1 MSSGTADVN
10 RFDTTVAHP
19 ARRYNYWLGG
29 KDNFAADRASGD
41 AIEAAMPS
49 IRLMA
54 IENRKFLGRAVEYLA
69 GQGIR
74 QFLDIGTGI
83 PAPGNT
89 HDVAQT
95 IQPTTHTV
103 YVDNDPI
110 VLTHARALITT
121 GPQGAISYIDA
132 DLREPQAILDHPE
145 LAATLNFDEPI
156 ALLLV
161 AVLHFIRDDENPQ
174 ATIDTLV
181 GALPP
186 GSYVVATH
194 ATWEY
199 QSPEAIAE
207 LTANNKDGRFVPRTG
222 VQLAE
227 LLHDL
232 DFIDPGLVSVSRW
245 RAGQEPQPRP
255 AVEEVSCNGVV
266 ARLRSKGVS

>member
-1 MSSGTADVN
+1 VSGGNTDSSAAD

-29 KDNFAADRASGD
+29 KDHFAADRASGD
-41 AIEAAMPS
+41 AIEAALPS

-54 IENRKFLGRAVEYLA
+54 VENRLFLGRAVEFLA
-69 GQGIR
+69 KQGVR

-89 HDVAQT
+89 HEVAQGIEPAT
-95 IQPTTHTV
+95 RTV

-110 VLTHARALITT
+110 VLTHSRALITSA
-121 GPQGAISYIDA
+121 PEGAIAYLDA
-132 DLREPQAILDHPE
+132 DLRSPEDILVHPD
-145 LAATLNFDEPI
+145 LHATLDFSQPI

-161 AVLHFIRDDENPQ
+161 AVLHFIRDDEDPQ
-174 ATIDTLV
+174 GIIDKLV
-181 GALPP
+181 GALPS
-186 GSYVVATH
+186 GSYVVASH

-207 LTANNKDGRFVPRTG
+207 LTANNRDGRFVPRTG
-222 VQLAE
+222 TRLGE

-232 DFIDPGLVSVSRW
+232 EFVEPGLVSVSRW
-245 RAGQEPQPRP
+245 RPEGAPQPRP
-255 AVEEVSCNGVV
+255 SIEDVSCNGVV
-266 ARLRSKGVS
+266 ARVP